1 MSKNERDLDCT
12 ITFQTESILEKFL
25 VRFDEL
31 GIDCND
37 RLEVFDGAHTHGRPV
52 VSSNSSYLIRSA
64 WHTDSNIF
72 CKLQSTL
79 KVVVSA

>member
-1 MSKNERDLDCT
+1 MDGAVIVSKNERDLDCT

-52 VSSNSSYLIRSA
+52 VSSDIQCISDLVISYSESIL
-64 WHTDSNIF
+64 
-72 CKLQSTL
+72 
-79 KVVVSA
+79 